1 MIVPEK
7 HCGLSSNLPGVY
19 VVKTHY
25 PVAVVVWNA
34 PRSDRRPL
42 GKKTG
47 CYGSL
52 YFVCESVI
60 FDIDGLESM
69 IVHGSMFQPWHFSD
83 FPELH
88 SAGHLPSGNLT

>member
-7 HCGLSSNLPGVY
+7 HWGLSSNLPGVY

-69 IVHGSMFQPWHFSD
+69 IVHGAVLCSNPGISVISQSYTP
-83 FPELH
+83 PVTYPLVI
-88 SAGHLPSGNLT
+88 